1 MTSYIG
7 EIVQDEKGD
16 LILTFP
22 PELLNELDWAI
33 GDVLEWIDNK
43 DGTFSV
49 KKIKNE

>member
-22 PELLNELDWAI
+22 PELLNELDWA
-33 GDVLEWIDNK
+33 DRKSTRLN
-43 DGTFSV
+43 SSH
-49 KKIKNE
+49 